1 MGARNVGV
9 HRCVWVKEGS
19 MKNAGGLRLE
29 QTIEFVNLLFYSE
42 SEKVKPSHFSFER
55 YFWFIVLEVLL
66 LDAMFAGQG
75 RGPSQAFLVSSCLLE
90 GS

>member
-1 MGARNVGV
+1 
-9 HRCVWVKEGS
+9 

-29 QTIEFVNLLFYSE
+29 QTIEFVNLLLYSE
-42 SEKVKPSHFSFER
+42 SEKVKPSHFSFAR
-55 YFWFIVLEVLL
+55 YFSFIVLEVLL

-75 RGPSQAFLVSSCLLE
+75 RGPSQAFLFSSCLLE